1 MKDNSQTY
9 SQDRQLS
16 HSQKQQS
23 TQHSSRS
30 IQSTESS
37 PSTEQSKKSEPST
50 LNISDMTREVL
61 VSLGE
66 SGRPVGESAP
76 NAKYTDSEIDLVF
89 LLREQGYFYREISE
103 MLDMP
108 VRTIRTVL
116 DGTRRNKAV
125 VGWKKLQRKAKK

>member
-9 SQDRQLS
+9 SQDRQRS

-50 LNISDMTREVL
+50 PNISDMTREVL

-76 NAKYTDSEIDLVF
+76 NAKYTDAEIDLVF
-89 LLREQGYFYREISE
+89 LLREQGYFYREIS
-103 MLDMP
+103 
-108 VRTIRTVL
+108 
-116 DGTRRNKAV
+116 
-125 VGWKKLQRKAKK
+125 